1 VPQQYYK
8 PIRQDAVLL
17 DKGKGSEAASAFVAF
32 LKGPES
38 RAIIARYGYADGV
51 QD

>member
-1 VPQQYYK
+1 VPQTLYK

-17 DKGKGSEAASAFVAF
+17 RKGSDSEAARSFLAF
-32 LKGPES
+32 LKGPEA
-38 RAIIARYGYADGV
+38 RDVIARYGYADGV